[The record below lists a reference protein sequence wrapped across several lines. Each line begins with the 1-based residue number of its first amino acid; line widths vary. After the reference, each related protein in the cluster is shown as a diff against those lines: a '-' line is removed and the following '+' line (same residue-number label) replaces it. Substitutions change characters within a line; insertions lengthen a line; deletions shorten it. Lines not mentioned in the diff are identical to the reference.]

1 MNGHP
6 VRHARACRVL
16 LGLFAAVSLVC
27 LTAPSVGAQTSMT
40 LLVRLWTVEDA
51 PVPAAEVRVID
62 ARSDRL
68 IVEAVTDSAGE
79 ARFEGLAAGEA
90 RVVITGRRPDGI
102 PLQQDGQDAR
112 GIWVRLPAR
121 DWTMDL
127 RADLDGAVF
136 PDLGIDGGGA
146 VDGEDATAIAQGT
159 FAQSFPAAPRATTLP
174 TPRRAVVVSGGASS
188 EHDITLDGP
197 GHPPAAS
204 GQQPG
209 FGGVA
214 LLVALAGLVG
224 AVAAAIWRGKL

>member
-16 LGLFAAVSLVC
+16 LGLFVAISLVHM
-27 LTAPSVGAQTSMT
+27 TPPTVGAQTTMT

-51 PVPAAEVRVID
+51 PVPAARVRVID

-68 IVEAVTDSAGE
+68 IVEAGTDGAGE
-79 ARFEGLAAGEA
+79 ARFEGLAAGEV
-90 RVVITGRRPDGI
+90 RVVITGRHPDGM
-102 PLQQDGQDAR
+102 PLQQDGQDTR

-174 TPRRAVVVSGGASS
+174 EPRQVVVVSGATPS

-204 GQQPG
+204 GQRPG
-209 FGGVA
+209 FAGVA
-214 LLVALAGLVG
+214 LLVALAGLVA
-224 AVAAAIWRGKL
+224 AVAAAIWRGQL